1 MRSHMSRAVSRAAPS
16 GCTIRIVSTFAAS
29 TWRSP
34 RFFPRQRSNASRR
47 GNTDSIT
54 PMSCPGLRRT
64 ATRSPTAGKSFSSP
78 SDAPLANE
86 TACSA
91 RKSRPGV
98 ATSGNPRSSRTT
110 HPACICSGY
119 SAAATSAS
127 KAERCAASNGN
138 SSKAGTSRSASTA
151 GNASTA
157 TLVSAPPLRPRAPR
171 AKAPFFLPLPL
182 ATKTSR
188 AAKLP
193 SFYRET
199 HLPVSKRLNQ
209 NPR

>member
-1 MRSHMSRAVSRAAPS
+1 
-16 GCTIRIVSTFAAS
+16 
-29 TWRSP
+29 
-34 RFFPRQRSNASRR
+34 
-47 GNTDSIT
+47 
-54 PMSCPGLRRT
+54 MSCPGLRRT

-127 KAERCAASNGN
+127 KAERCAASNGS

-157 TLVSAPPLRPRAPR
+157 TFASAFPLRPRAPR

-193 SFYRET
+193 SFYREMPDAGQQT
-199 HLPVSKRLNQ
+199 SQSKSPVAIPREGRPKAPKGFPSRTIRSAEPLLPKPEGRGIKQIPQQRS
-209 NPR
+209 P